1 MPDRA
6 YRAAPA
12 DALRIETLGELTAIF
27 DRRSMQTHLVIAP
40 MPEILAAMGG
50 EACGADAIAA
60 RLAGEF
66 DLDGEADVVAIVADR
81 LAELAAMGLQFAFPS
96 RTVYTVAGMAP
107 T

>member
-40 MPEILAAMGG
+40 MPEILAAIGS
-50 EACGADAIAA
+50 EVCSANAVAE
-60 RLAGEF
+60 RLAGDFE
-66 DLDGEADVVAIVADR
+66 LDADDDAVAVIADR
-81 LAELAAMGLQFAFPS
+81 LAELAAMGL
-96 RTVYTVAGMAP
+96 VAEA
-107 T
+107 